1 MFLVYIYI
9 YIYIYSSYTVTAEP
23 IKMLELHY
31 PMIQFLIIKFIQW
44 FESYARCDWSL
55 PVIYQIQIHGW
66 RHGKF
71 VSSSLFCS
79 NWRAVLKIF
88 VRLFRIKASESF
100 EQNLSRSYLQRKK
113 MEKRKHLELFTNWE
127 GLNYKKFSQQ
137 LPSCVI
143 ATRDSLFCKMF
154 SPSLNIL
161 LRARKSV
168 KKLF

>member
-1 MFLVYIYI
+1 
-9 YIYIYSSYTVTAEP
+9 
-23 IKMLELHY
+23 MLELHY

-66 RHGKF
+66 RHGKI

-79 NWRAVLKIF
+79 NGARFWKFLWDYFGLKQ
-88 VRLFRIKASESF
+88 VKASNKILAEAIYK
-100 EQNLSRSYLQRKK
+100 EKK
-113 MEKRKHLELFTNWE
+113 MEKQRHLELFTTWE

-154 SPSLNIL
+154 SPSLIFCFEQEKVLKNF
-161 LRARKSV
+161 S
-168 KKLF
+168 KKLVLHTSKIKKKRRSRDEI

>member
-1 MFLVYIYI
+1 
-9 YIYIYSSYTVTAEP
+9 
-23 IKMLELHY
+23 MLELHY

-71 VSSSLFCS
+71 GSSSVQNGARFWKFLWDYFGLKQVKAS
-79 NWRAVLKIF
+79 NKILAEAIYKEKNGKTETFRALYNLRRPKLQEIFTKVAIVCHRYERLAVL
-88 VRLFRIKASESF
+88 
-100 EQNLSRSYLQRKK
+100 QNV
-113 MEKRKHLELFTNWE
+113 FA
-127 GLNYKKFSQQ
+127 
-137 LPSCVI
+137 I
-143 ATRDSLFCKMF
+143 I
-154 SPSLNIL
+154 NIL